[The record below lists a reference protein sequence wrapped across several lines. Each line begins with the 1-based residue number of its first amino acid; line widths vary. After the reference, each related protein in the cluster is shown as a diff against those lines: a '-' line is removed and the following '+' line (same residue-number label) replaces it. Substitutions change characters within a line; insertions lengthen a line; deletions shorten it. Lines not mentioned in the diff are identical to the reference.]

1 MDTQAETPRSV
12 KFKGIPEALKA
23 PPQWVLWK
31 EIERDGDPTKMPL
44 QPNGNPASST
54 DSTTWSDFETV
65 RSAFESGGFAGIGF
79 VFAEG
84 PFVGVDLDDCFEEGA
99 LTGGA
104 LDVVDRLDSYTEVSP
119 SGTGLHV
126 ICRGFLTDMGN
137 RTGDVDGMKELEIYE
152 DGRYFTF
159 TGEHLEGTPGTPE
172 QRAQEVYSLC
182 KDLFGAAEK
191 NQGDSSNGTAESLS
205 NLDDRE
211 LIEKAK
217 GADNGAKFTRLW
229 DGDTSGYKSHSEAQ
243 QALANLLAFWTGG
256 DKDRMERLFEKS
268 GMCRG
273 DDDVRK
279 FSNHDANTALDG
291 KTEFYDPSG
300 KPSSSSSPG
309 EANTAKSDPD
319 TEDPGFSVSEFRE
332 ALDGL
337 QDKEAEHEAT
347 KLLNEV
353 ATLDRSE
360 IARCRD
366 ILEEHGARAR
376 RLRSFESDAKTIRKE
391 LEEESSAGPD
401 GPQDLKHGELTAWI
415 AEQVLAENAFAL
427 DGSGALYYYAGG
439 RYVDGGE
446 EYLNKQIKSILDA
459 EDMTRE
465 FTRYRCEEVRH
476 RIATDAP
483 SLWDEPPRDRI
494 NLKNGILNLDTL
506 ELEPH
511 GPGKWLSTRQIPIAF
526 DPDAEGDAW
535 ETVLNQWFPE
545 DAGAEVAYE
554 WIASL
559 ITPAFG
565 RRKATYLY
573 GGKSKGKSTLLRNLV
588 DGVFG
593 GQGVRHMTPQEL
605 DGDPFAKADL
615 FDATLNVCADLP
627 AAPMEGTSV
636 FKQITGGD
644 RMSAQR
650 KYKDRFSFTP
660 HCELVFSGNVPIR
673 APDAGEPFWDRWRVI
688 PFRGVSFDPGSEDHI
703 PEEELDARLQD
714 PEELSALLNE
724 LLKAIPKVRREGV
737 TETDSMA
744 GALESIRRHPTNDLP
759 TRGAPTGS
767 APPSSQ
773 HSGDGTARVPE
784 EDTALSAQDERR
796 GDQNEKHEGVSNPNS
811 GNTPSTD
818 GGEGYS
824 QNFEKEE
831 GSDTRGTC
839 PRNDAF
845 QSFERGDPVETP
857 DGTGTVKEL
866 RPVDSPNVPPKVL
879 VSLDHGPS
887 KRYSPGSLTRQ
898 DEAPF

>member
-1 MDTQAETPRSV
+1 MDTQNKPPRSV
-12 KFKGIPEALKA
+12 QFESIPQALKD
-23 PPQWVLWK
+23 PPQWVLWR
-31 EIERDGDPTKMPL
+31 EEERDGRMTKIPY
-44 QPNGNPASST
+44 QAAGPRASST
-54 DSTTWSDFETV
+54 DPDTWTDFDTARE
-65 RSAFESGGFAGIGF
+65 AFRGGDFDGIGF
-79 VFAEG
+79 VFAEDG
-84 PFVGVDLDDCFEEGA
+84 PFVGADLDDCFDGNT
-99 LTGGA
+99 LTAAA
-104 LDVVDRLDSYTEVSP
+104 LDIVECLDSYTETSP

-126 ICRGFLTDMGN
+126 ICRGFIPHDRN

-159 TGEHLEGTPGTPE
+159 TGAHLEGTPDAPK
-172 QRAQEVYSLC
+172 QRAQELYSLC
-182 KDLFGAAEK
+182 TDLFGTAEK
-191 NQGDSSNGTAESLS
+191 NTTDGGQGGTDGVAETPS

-217 GADNGAKFTRLW
+217 GADDGGKFERLW
-229 DGDTSGYKSHSEAQ
+229 DGNTSGYKSHSEAQ
-243 QALANLLAFWTGG
+243 QGLANKLAFWTGG

-273 DDDVRK
+273 EDDIRK
-279 FSNHDANTALDG
+279 FENYDANTALESQS
-291 KTEFYDPSG
+291 EFYDPEAEG
-300 KPSSSSSPG
+300 SSSSSTTG
-309 EANTAKSDPD
+309 DEAD
-319 TEDPGFSVSEFRE
+319 EDPEFSVSQFRE
-332 ALDGL
+332 RMDGL
-337 QDKEAEHEAT
+337 QDKEAEREAT
-347 KLLNEV
+347 KALEDV
-353 ATLDRSE
+353 ATLGRSE

-376 RLRSFESDAKTIRKE
+376 RLRSFESDAKAIRKE
-391 LEEESSAGPD
+391 RLEQESSAGPD

-415 AEQVLAENAFAL
+415 AEEVLGENAFAL
-427 DGSGALYYYAGG
+427 DGSGALYYYDGG

-446 EYLNKQIKSILDA
+446 DYLNKQIKSILDG

-483 SLWDEPPRDRI
+483 MLWDEPPRDRI

-506 ELEPH
+506 QLESH
-511 GPGKWLSTRQIPIAF
+511 GPRKWLSTRQIPIAF
-526 DPDAEGDAW
+526 DPDADGDAW

-545 DAGAEVAYE
+545 DAGAEVAFE

-593 GQGVRHMTPQEL
+593 GQGVRHITPQEL

-673 APDAGEPFWDRWRVI
+673 APKAGEPFWDRWRVI
-688 PFRGVSFDPGSEDHI
+688 PFRGVSFDPGSEEHV

-737 TETDSMA
+737 TETESMA

-759 TRGAPTGS
+759 TRGRPASS
-767 APPSSQ
+767 APSSSN
-773 HSGDGTARVPE
+773 HSGDGTAGVPE
-784 EDTALSAQDERR
+784 EDTSLSAQTEGGRSR
-796 GDQNEKHEGVSNPNS
+796 NAKHESVSGAES

-818 GGEGYS
+818 GGEGHS

-839 PRNDAF
+839 PRSDAF

-857 DGTGTVKEL
+857 DGAGTVKER
-866 RPVDSPNVPPKVL
+866 RPGDPPTVL
-879 VSLDHGPS
+879 VSFDHGPS
-887 KRYSPGSLTRQ
+887 RRYSPDSLSRQ